1 VSHNIPSFQ
10 TSSKLT
16 RKKKTM
22 DRSKIGQFFKDTFK
36 KDDSNTPVKSGEI
49 INFIF
54 ARYSFKERE
63 ELMNFIDDFIINEF
77 NIRQSELPWLNST
90 QKDRE
95 EDWTNFFVYLRL
107 AIARILDQGRTHN
120 RKQKILN

>member
-16 RKKKTM
+16 RKEKTM

-54 ARYSFKERE
+54 ARYSYKERE
-63 ELMNFIDDFIINEF
+63 ELMNFIDDFIIREF
-77 NIRQSELPWLNST
+77 NIKESNLPWLNSIH
-90 QKDRE
+90 KDRE
-95 EDWTNFFVYLRL
+95 EDWANFFVYFRL
-107 AIARILDQGRTHN
+107 AIARILDQGLTH
-120 RKQKILN
+120 KKKEKILN